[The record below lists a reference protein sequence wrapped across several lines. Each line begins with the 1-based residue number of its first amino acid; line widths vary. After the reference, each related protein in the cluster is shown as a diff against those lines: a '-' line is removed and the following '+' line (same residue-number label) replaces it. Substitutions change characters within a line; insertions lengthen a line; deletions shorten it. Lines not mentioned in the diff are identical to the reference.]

1 VRAFQVYILVRIP
14 RIKKDVMQ
22 ISEIRGPLGVQDV
35 CSAMACV
42 EHWKGDRNDDSREW
56 LESNSKP
63 PSSILCAIRLSLAK
77 PT

>member
-1 VRAFQVYILVRIP
+1 VRAFQVYIQAGIP

-22 ISEIRGPLGVQDV
+22 ISEIRGPLEFQNV

-42 EHWKGDRNDDSREW
+42 EQWKGDRNDGSREW

-63 PSSILCAIRLSLAK
+63 PSSIPGAISLSLTE